1 MSNNRI
7 MAIIVVVLLIVV
19 GYLIYQNGQKNATFG
34 DKVGGT
40 INEATEEIKD
50 EIDDHTTGQ

>member
-1 MSNNRI
+1 MNRNL
-7 MAIIVVVLLIVV
+7 MAAIVVVLLIAV
-19 GYLIYQNGQKNATFG
+19 GFLIYQNGQKNATLG

-50 EIDDHTTGQ
+50 EIDDHTTTR